1 MAFYHITDLEKLTGI
16 KAHTIR
22 IWEKR
27 YDVIKP
33 HRTDTN
39 IRTYDDEQARKLLNI
54 ATLLRTGMK
63 ISRIAELSDR
73 EISALITRIHDHA
86 PEDVICDTFINELI
100 SAMLKFDEASFE
112 KVFSSSVTRYGIFN
126 AMLNVFYPFLV
137 RTGILW
143 TAAELL
149 PVQEHFASTI
159 VKRKLM
165 AAIDGLPIATKKNRN
180 YLLFLPPGEW
190 HDNGLLMA
198 EYLLRSKGYPTLSLG
213 QNVPVENL
221 KFVVSAVKPTHV
233 LTFYVAR
240 QDIQKIK
247 KEISQ
252 MTSVDPKVT
261 ILISGSPNILAE
273 LKDGKKYT
281 LLHTPA
287 DLAALL

>member
-1 MAFYHITDLEKLTGI
+1 MAYYHITDLEKLTGI

-27 YDVIKP
+27 YEVIKP

-39 IRTYDDEQARKLLNI
+39 IRSYDDEQARKLLNI
-54 ATLLRTGMK
+54 ATLMRTGMK

-73 EISALITRIHDHA
+73 EISGLITRIHDHA

-126 AMLNVFYPFLV
+126 AMLNVFYPFLI

-143 TAAELL
+143 TAAEVL

-165 AAIDGLPIATKKNRN
+165 AAIDGLPSASKKNRN

-221 KFVVSAVKPTHV
+221 RFVVSSVKPTHI

-247 KEISQ
+247 KEINQVGSI
-252 MTSVDPKVT
+252 DPKVT
-261 ILISGSPNILAE
+261 LLVSGSPTILSE

-287 DLAALL
+287 DLSALL